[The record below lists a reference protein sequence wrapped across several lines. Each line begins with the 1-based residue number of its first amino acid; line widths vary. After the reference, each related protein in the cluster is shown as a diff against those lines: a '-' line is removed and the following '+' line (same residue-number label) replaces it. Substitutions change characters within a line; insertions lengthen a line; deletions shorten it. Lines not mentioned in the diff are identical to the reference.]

1 MLVNDLNSNAVMIH
15 LQKSSQKWVENTHK
29 IQGLQLNKE
38 QICVTYLY
46 RYLYTLPVQ
55 VSVYLPVQVSVYL
68 PVQVSVYLTCAGICL
83 RTMPSFA
90 EWSSMSCVTSSSTV
104 ATLPP
109 GLSYRY
115 QPLPVTFQS
124 LMLKFENSADIL
136 GMTTKI
142 FLHMLFLDLAC
153 LGSRPLYIY
162 IYIYKI

>member
-1 MLVNDLNSNAVMIH
+1 MTALTCTGMSALTFQVCL
-15 LQKSSQKWVENTHK
+15 L
-29 IQGLQLNKE
+29 LF
-38 QICVTYLY
+38 
-46 RYLYTLPVQ
+46 VQ

-68 PVQVSVYLTCAGICL
+68 TCAGISVLTCAGICL

-124 LMLKFENSADIL
+124 NNSDVEI
-136 GMTTKI
+136 
-142 FLHMLFLDLAC
+142 
-153 LGSRPLYIY
+153 
-162 IYIYKI
+162 